1 MKNGTIPILTRVG
14 GLADFVEDGK
24 TGFLIDLVLHE
35 NKVDTDV
42 EKSRQA
48 VLDGFRRA
56 LDIYH
61 NQSAKLDEMR
71 RACMA
76 QDNSWELRMPV
87 YERLFR
93 YLRGRGDQ
101 ALARSRS
108 DSRVGFL
115 TSVGTPIEDLLGF
128 YEKISID
135 DSSR

>member
-1 MKNGTIPILTRVG
+1 
-14 GLADFVEDGK
+14 VEDGK

-61 NQSAKLDEMR
+61 NQPANLAEMR

-93 YLRGRGDQ
+93 YLRARGDLE
-101 ALARSRS
+101 LASSRS

-128 YEKISID
+128 YEKIPID
-135 DSSR
+135 DPNR